1 MTSLVTSMTSGMTMM
16 MMVIMVTVSIDGQ
29 NSSRRMKFF
38 DVWQGISGKLT
49 KRAERMGPLWSGT
62 ATFLSLVLLLLLLVI
77 LVTMM
82 EVTMMLM
89 W

>member
-62 ATFLSLVLLLLLLVI
+62 ATFLSLVLLLLVI

>member
-1 MTSLVTSMTSGMTMM
+1 MTSLVTSMTSSMTMM
-16 MMVIMVTVSIDGQ
+16 VMVIMVTVSIDGQ

-62 ATFLSLVLLLLLLVI
+62 ATFLSLVLLLLLVI

>member
-1 MTSLVTSMTSGMTMM
+1 MTSLVTSMTSSMTMM
-16 MMVIMVTVSIDGQ
+16 VMVIMVTVSIDGQ

>member
-62 ATFLSLVLLLLLLVI
+62 ATFLSLVLLLLLVI